1 MAAPLVVYYVT
12 SHGFGHA
19 TRAAAVCRELER
31 LGARVLVRTSAPAW
45 LFAEEGLK
53 AEVRA
58 TAFDCGLAMTDALTV
73 DLPASLASYES
84 ALAGWAARLVEETA
98 FLRGAGADAVL
109 TDAEAL
115 PVEAAADAGIP
126 AAVVSNFTWDW
137 IIEPWAAE
145 DARWERVRA
154 RLASA
159 YARADILLR
168 LPLGGGAPAVARSA
182 DMPLVVRRPVLTR
195 AEVFAK
201 VGLDPADPRPVAA
214 FSLGGVG
221 WSTKDSARADALEG
235 WRFAAYSPRP
245 AGLKAEWVQLP
256 RRSDLRHSDLIAA
269 SDAVF
274 TKPGYG
280 TFAEVLAARVP
291 ALVVPRADFRESGL
305 MVPIVSRLGRLR
317 VLELPDFLAG
327 RWQAGLDAVLAAREP
342 WAEVAMDGAEAVA
355 RRALALA
362 GAAYGSR

>member
-31 LGARVLVRTSAPAW
+31 LGARVVVRTAAPAW
-45 LFAEEGLK
+45 LFAEERLK
-53 AEVRA
+53 AEVRV

-73 DLPASLASYES
+73 DLPVSLASYEA
-84 ALAGWAARLVEETA
+84 ALSSWAARLAEEAA

-109 TDAEAL
+109 SDAEAL
-115 PVEAAADAGIP
+115 PVEAAAAAGVP
-126 AAVVSNFTWDW
+126 VAVVSNFTWDW
-137 IIEPWAAE
+137 IVEPWAAE

-154 RLASA
+154 RLAAA
-159 YARADILLR
+159 YSRADVLLR
-168 LPLGGGAPAVARSA
+168 LPLGGGAPAIARSA
-182 DMPLVVRRPVLTR
+182 DMPLVVRRPALTR
-195 AEVFAK
+195 EEVFKKA
-201 VGLDPADPRPVAA
+201 GLDLSDPRPLAA

-221 WSTKDSARADALEG
+221 WTAGESSRVDALEG

-245 AGLKAEWVQLP
+245 PGVKAEWIQLP

-269 SDAVF
+269 ADAVF

-317 VLELPDFLAG
+317 VLELSDFLAG

-342 WAEVAMDGAEAVA
+342 WADVAMDGAEAVA
-355 RRALALA
+355 LRALALA
-362 GAAYGSR
+362 GATHGSR